1 MGVDALDAI
10 ELHKPHAQ
18 PVRDIVVPERDSD
31 IIEAISPRLVRYGV
45 LAIIADQPQCCRV
58 RVDAGVW
65 TPLNQAPEVCHI
77 AHWRLWVC
85 FTATNVGT
93 LPVLSRKDCAWPFY

>member
-18 PVRDIVVPERDSD
+18 PASDIVVPGRDPD
-31 IIEAISPRLVRYGV
+31 IIEAISPRLARYGV

-58 RVDAGVW
+58 RVDVAVW
-65 TPLNQAPEVCHI
+65 TPLDQAPEVRHV

-85 FTATNVGT
+85 FTTTNVGT
-93 LPVLSRKDCAWPFY
+93 HPVLSRKQRAWPFY